1 MFEKKLVHGYDAHEV
16 LYLYCVSGAWVR
28 ASGFTT
34 GPIRSHSENVL
45 KFLTFLS
52 IKGQNGSL
60 NVTLSCQ
67 STLYALSLL
76 PRRRII
82 GQKYPHLKVVKQL
95 LMHICQ
101 KFWENGIQRGFGMP
115 AKDEKENG
123 DEVEHNVMEWEE
135 GIWQVSRRTT
145 ECQRRGKWGA
155 TIQERDAGSPFL
167 QGDSRGWGD
176 NRLQQ
181 YHLLRQKWLSLTWR
195 TEKCHIDTTTRAWKN
210 RPQECRNGTIY
221 WCIDKHQITDSSGK
235 CGLWQSTSHPYTNTL
250 TLSCHW
256 HKWHV

>member
-1 MFEKKLVHGYDAHEV
+1 MHGYDAHEV

-45 KFLTFLS
+45 KFLPFLS

-95 LMHICQ
+95 S
-101 KFWENGIQRGFGMP
+101 
-115 AKDEKENG
+115 
-123 DEVEHNVMEWEE
+123 EVLGEWHPTR
-135 GIWQVSRRTT
+135 IWN
-145 ECQRRGKWGA
+145 
-155 TIQERDAGSPFL
+155 AG
-167 QGDSRGWGD
+167 
-176 NRLQQ
+176 
-181 YHLLRQKWLSLTWR
+181 
-195 TEKCHIDTTTRAWKN
+195 
-210 RPQECRNGTIY
+210 
-221 WCIDKHQITDSSGK
+221 
-235 CGLWQSTSHPYTNTL
+235 
-250 TLSCHW
+250 
-256 HKWHV
+256 